1 MTNRTNERALD
12 AFMAAKGDFDD
23 LLDRLSGMSRD
34 HFAVDPERV
43 DWGHVGTL
51 RERVNQLRRAVGEED
66 SPAAAAAPHP
76 ERAAYL
82 AGIFVDVLYE
92 QTTPA
97 QFEAIRLRNA
107 DEPAGSGV
115 CHSHDFVDANITMA
129 EAFRRAIGRDFD
141 ADSDADVALWN
152 AAWEVANR
160 VSLTARAE
168 PKPAGKV
175 DTSGFW
181 KWFDARKAEIEAS
194 NAGQIAKAFG
204 WTVQHTG
211 GHCLAFERRNEKAGT
226 YAYLSDECNDLA
238 ADPTSPEWGASL
250 SSETSG
256 DIIADAGDGRTLAQ
270 TLERIEELGWFKEPA
285 Q

>member
-1 MTNRTNERALD
+1 MV
-12 AFMAAKGDFDD
+12 AKGDFDD

-51 RERVNQLRRAVGEED
+51 REPVNQLRGAVGEEED
-66 SPAAAAAPHP
+66 SPAAGAAEAA
-76 ERAAYL
+76 RAAYL
-82 AGIFVDVLYE
+82 AGIFVDVLHE

-97 QFEAIRLRNA
+97 QFEAIRLGNA

-115 CHSHDFVDANITMA
+115 CHSHDFVDANMTMA

-141 ADSDADVALWN
+141 GDSDADVALWN
-152 AAWEVANR
+152 AAWEFAIR

-168 PKPAGKV
+168 AKPASKV

-181 KWFDARKAEIEAS
+181 KWFDTRKTEIDAS

-211 GHCLAFERRNEKAGT
+211 GHCLAFERKNEKAGT

-238 ADPTSPEWGASL
+238 ADPASPEWGASL
-250 SSETSG
+250 SSEATG
-256 DIIADAGDGRTLAQ
+256 DMIAETGDPRTLAQ

-285 Q
+285 GR